1 MKWNSDT
8 AKYYLL
14 IVALFVLAVIWADLT
29 SSDSEPGWQP
39 SSPPP
44 TTTLYVPSND
54 PWDTTTTGYR
64 ECRSEYAAGSGD
76 LYLGFENCLEVWGAV
91 WINGRLR

>member
-1 MKWNSDT
+1 MKWNADT
-8 AKYYLL
+8 VKYYLL
-14 IVALFVLAVIWADLT
+14 IAALFVLAIFLTDLT
-29 SSDSEPGWQP
+29 SSDSEPDRRP

-54 PWDTTTTGYR
+54 PWDETTTGYR
-64 ECRSEYAAGSGD
+64 DCMSEYTWGYGD
-76 LYLGFENCLEVWGAV
+76 IYQNFEECLQVYGAV